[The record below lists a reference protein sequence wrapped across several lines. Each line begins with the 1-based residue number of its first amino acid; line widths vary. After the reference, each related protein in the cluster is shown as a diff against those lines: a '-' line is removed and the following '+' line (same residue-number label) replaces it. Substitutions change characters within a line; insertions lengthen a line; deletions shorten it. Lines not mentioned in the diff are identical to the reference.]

1 MGFTLTKKRFLI
13 WKTVMMVVA
22 GLVVGGAIKLF
33 WPEHYFAWFPFIP
46 LYFYIFGWYYIFMF
60 DYCRKYTPHKL
71 LSVYMGMKF
80 VKMVFS
86 MIILLFYVLR

>member
-46 LYFYIFGWYYIFMF
+46 VFLYLRMVLHFYV
-60 DYCRKYTPHKL
+60 RL
-71 LSVYMGMKF
+71 LSEVYAA
-80 VKMVFS
+80 
-86 MIILLFYVLR
+86 

>member
-1 MGFTLTKKRFLI
+1 MGFTLIKKRFLI

-46 LYFYIFGWYYIFMF
+46 LYFYIFGG
-60 DYCRKYTPHKL
+60 
-71 LSVYMGMKF
+71 S
-80 VKMVFS
+80 
-86 MIILLFYVLR
+86 ILLISFSTFFSIRLKK

>member
-46 LYFYIFGWYYIFMF
+46 LYFYIFRMVLYFYV
-60 DYCRKYTPHKL
+60 RL
-71 LSVYMGMKF
+71 LSEVYAA
-80 VKMVFS
+80 
-86 MIILLFYVLR
+86 

>member
-33 WPEHYFAWFPFIP
+33 WPEHYFAWFPLFLCIFISSDGI
-46 LYFYIFGWYYIFMF
+46 IFLCSTTVGSIRRISCFPSIWE
-60 DYCRKYTPHKL
+60 
-71 LSVYMGMKF
+71 
-80 VKMVFS
+80 
-86 MIILLFYVLR
+86 

>member
-46 LYFYIFGWYYIFMF
+46 LYFYILDGIIFL
-60 DYCRKYTPHKL
+60 CSTTVE
-71 LSVYMGMKF
+71 VYAA
-80 VKMVFS
+80 
-86 MIILLFYVLR
+86 

>member
-33 WPEHYFAWFPFIP
+33 WPEHYFAWFSFYSSVFLYLRMV
-46 LYFYIFGWYYIFMF
+46 LYFYV
-60 DYCRKYTPHKL
+60 RL
-71 LSVYMGMKF
+71 LSEVYAA
-80 VKMVFS
+80 
-86 MIILLFYVLR
+86 

>member
-33 WPEHYFAWFPFIP
+33 WPEHYFVLVSFYSSVF
-46 LYFYIFGWYYIFMF
+46 LYLRMVLHFYV
-60 DYCRKYTPHKL
+60 RL
-71 LSVYMGMKF
+71 LSEVYAA
-80 VKMVFS
+80 
-86 MIILLFYVLR
+86 

>member
-33 WPEHYFAWFPFIP
+33 W
-46 LYFYIFGWYYIFMF
+46 
-60 DYCRKYTPHKL
+60 R
-71 LSVYMGMKF
+71 S
-80 VKMVFS
+80 
-86 MIILLFYVLR
+86 IILPGFLLFLCIFISSDGIIFLCSTTVGSIRRISCFPSIWE

>member
-46 LYFYIFGWYYIFMF
+46 LYFISSDGITFYV
-60 DYCRKYTPHKL
+60 RL
-71 LSVYMGMKF
+71 LSEVYTA
-80 VKMVFS
+80 
-86 MIILLFYVLR
+86 

>member
-33 WPEHYFAWFPFIP
+33 WPVSFYSSVFLYLRMV
-46 LYFYIFGWYYIFMF
+46 LYFYV
-60 DYCRKYTPHKL
+60 RL
-71 LSVYMGMKF
+71 LSEVYAA
-80 VKMVFS
+80 
-86 MIILLFYVLR
+86 

>member
-33 WPEHYFAWFPFIP
+33 WP
-46 LYFYIFGWYYIFMF
+46 
-60 DYCRKYTPHKL
+60 
-71 LSVYMGMKF
+71 
-80 VKMVFS
+80 
-86 MIILLFYVLR
+86 

>member
-33 WPEHYFAWFPFIP
+33 WPLFCLVSFYSSVFLYLRMV
-46 LYFYIFGWYYIFMF
+46 LYFYV
-60 DYCRKYTPHKL
+60 RL
-71 LSVYMGMKF
+71 LSEVYAA
-80 VKMVFS
+80 
-86 MIILLFYVLR
+86 

>member
-33 WPEHYFAWFPFIP
+33 WPEHYFVWFPFIP
-46 LYFYIFGWYYIFMF
+46 LYFYIFGG
-60 DYCRKYTPHKL
+60 
-71 LSVYMGMKF
+71 S
-80 VKMVFS
+80 
-86 MIILLFYVLR
+86 ILLISFSTFFSIRLKK

>member
-33 WPEHYFAWFPFIP
+33 WPEHYF
-46 LYFYIFGWYYIFMF
+46 
-60 DYCRKYTPHKL
+60 D
-71 LSVYMGMKF
+71 
-80 VKMVFS
+80 
-86 MIILLFYVLR
+86 

>member
-13 WKTVMMVVA
+13 WKTIMTVVA

-46 LYFYIFGWYYIFMF
+46 LIY
-60 DYCRKYTPHKL
+60 
-71 LSVYMGMKF
+71 SVHPGVCPNLHDCKIQFRSYR
-80 VKMVFS
+80 
-86 MIILLFYVLR
+86 IPLP